1 AEETDNQAYEDDYA
15 AYASL
20 QSVTAGTTSP
30 NEPQL
35 NAVSAI
41 DSNAKNTSAATAD
54 DRNVLAQE
62 PNADATVTV
71 TTPAHDTGTAE
82 TDSPS
87 EPAEIQLVQ
96 QASPEPSAKDK
107 PLENVVSATDND
119 AENTSS
125 ATTALR
131 SNDTPETSVSDATGT
146 QHTAT
151 TQPEEQQQVSMGS
164 ADDWSAFAEDLN

>member
-1 AEETDNQAYEDDYA
+1 M
-15 AYASL
+15 
-20 QSVTAGTTSP
+20 
-30 NEPQL
+30 

-41 DSNAKNTSAATAD
+41 DSNAKNTSAATTD
-54 DRNVLAQE
+54 DRNVLAQD
-62 PNADATVTV
+62 PNADATVT
-71 TTPAHDTGTAE
+71 TTAHDTGTAE

-87 EPAEIQLVQ
+87 EPAEIQPVQ

-107 PLENVVSATDND
+107 PQENVVSATDND

-131 SNDTPETSVSDATGT
+131 SNDSPETSVSDATGT

-151 TQPEEQQQVSMGS
+151 TQPEEPQQVSMGS
-164 ADDWSAFAEDLN
+164 ADDWSAFAEDLNADAPGMPLFTTPTTRRQTQFLNRPGCGQFSR

>member
-1 AEETDNQAYEDDYA
+1 M
-15 AYASL
+15 
-20 QSVTAGTTSP
+20 
-30 NEPQL
+30 

-41 DSNAKNTSAATAD
+41 DSNAKNTSAATTD

-62 PNADATVTV
+62 PNADATVT
-71 TTPAHDTGTAE
+71 TTAHDTGTAE

-87 EPAEIQLVQ
+87 EPAEIQPVQ

-107 PLENVVSATDND
+107 PQENVVSATDND

-131 SNDTPETSVSDATGT
+131 VTTHRKHPSP
-146 QHTAT
+146 
-151 TQPEEQQQVSMGS
+151 TQPGHSTPPQRNLKNHSRSPWAALTTGAHLRKTSMLMLRECHCSQHRQRG
-164 ADDWSAFAEDLN
+164 DKDTF